1 MKYWVKQNPLLP
13 YDYSIS
19 KLKAGYCKME
29 SNDKLKEIKEIKNC
43 MCYYFDDD
51 ILILDLILI
60 LIDKKLYENVL
71 VYNIHTKLWLVLNL
85 NVIGS
90 IK

>member
-1 MKYWVKQNPLLP
+1 
-13 YDYSIS
+13 
-19 KLKAGYCKME
+19 ME

-60 LIDKKLYENVL
+60 LIDKKMYENVL